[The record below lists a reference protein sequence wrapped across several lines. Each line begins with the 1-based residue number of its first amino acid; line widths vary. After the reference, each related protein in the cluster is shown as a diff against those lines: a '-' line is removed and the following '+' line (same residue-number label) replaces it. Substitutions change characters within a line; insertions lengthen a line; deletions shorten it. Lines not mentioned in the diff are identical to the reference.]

1 MRKPIIGFILSAL
14 LLTSCGGGE
23 DITNIL
29 GAYTAT
35 GTIAQTG
42 ASLYRR
48 GTHQLL
54 MSGRPRFFLESKT
67 VDLNAYSGKRV
78 AVRGEVS
85 PNTHKKFLPI
95 FRVDEVNVVGDIKEV
110 DVQEYTVS
118 SLHLSL
124 EAPRSWVSDLS
135 DGRLTFSLPE
145 ESGPFVAVE
154 LRVVDLFPEGLHVR
168 IDGQNGVRIVDEETG
183 VHTVFVD
190 TGADDATLFIFA
202 PKGEESLLLR
212 DAFYTM
218 LRSVDFDEI
227 KNGDNSEDPEDI
239 SGSGIPC
246 GGPAGVLCPEG
257 EYCKVREIDT
267 GIGVCR
273 QLR

>member
-1 MRKPIIGFILSAL
+1 MIKPILVSLLAVL

-54 MSGRPRFFLESKT
+54 MSGHPRFFLESKT
-67 VDLNAYSGKRV
+67 VDLNSFAGKRV
-78 AVRGEVS
+78 AIRGEVS

-95 FRVDEVNVVGDIKEV
+95 FRVDEVNIVGDIEEV

-118 SLHLSL
+118 SLRLSL
-124 EAPRSWVSDLS
+124 EAPRNWVSDLS

-154 LRVVDLFPEGLHVR
+154 LRVVDLFPEGLHIR
-168 IDGQNGVRIVDEETG
+168 IDGQNGVRIVDEEAG

-202 PKGEESLLLR
+202 PKGDESAQLR

-218 LRSVDFDEI
+218 LRSVDFDEVE
-227 KNGDNSEDPEDI
+227 NTETSEDPEDI

-257 EYCKVREIDT
+257 EYCKVKEIDT
-267 GIGVCR
+267 GIGNCR
-273 QLR
+273 SLD